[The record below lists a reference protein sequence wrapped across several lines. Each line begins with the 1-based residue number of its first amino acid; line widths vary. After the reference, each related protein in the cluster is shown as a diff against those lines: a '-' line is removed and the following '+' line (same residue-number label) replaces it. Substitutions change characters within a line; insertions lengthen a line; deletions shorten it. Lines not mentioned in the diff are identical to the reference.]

1 MQFTRYAVALVT
13 GRFLLIV
20 AIILANVAWGGTVHT
35 VSNSTSNST
44 WSEHF
49 EPIWCYVRAYTL
61 DHPNAEAQINQ
72 NIFRKIFDT
81 IWPILL
87 GAIVFPCDIL
97 KRLCQSLWN
106 KITRREHTKDSTKQL
121 IETAVAEV
129 KKACD
134 DQIEQVKTEITEVKK
149 AFVEQKSDR
158 QLTEDKLRQT
168 EDELRQ
174 ANEKVKE
181 LVSIKDEVSNL
192 RDVLQEKDREL
203 QSANDEVNDLRN
215 IVQKKVI
222 KVNDL
227 LEVVQ
232 EKDRELDKA
241 KEGQKEKDDELT
253 SMKDALKQLLLANEK
268 STNKLTEGK
277 LSKSQMP
284 SVSTNEGSKA
294 TKLSYG
300 PETEKIN
307 SLMIMN
313 SCENIRDSFFN
324 PGRSRSGC

>member
-20 AIILANVAWGGTVHT
+20 AIILANVAWCGTVHT
-35 VSNSTSNST
+35 VSYSNST

-87 GAIVFPCDIL
+87 GAIVFPCDML

-106 KITRREHTKDSTKQL
+106 KMTRREHMKDCTKQL
-121 IETAVAEV
+121 IKTAVAEV

-134 DQIEQVKTEITEVKK
+134 DQIEQVKTEIAEVKK
-149 AFVEQKSDR
+149 AFAEQKSDR

-181 LVSIKDEVSNL
+181 LVSIKHEVSNL

-203 QSANDEVNDLRN
+203 ESTNDEVNDLRN
-215 IVQKKVI
+215 IVQKKGI
-222 KVNDL
+222 EVNDL

-232 EKDRELDKA
+232 EKNRELEKV
-241 KEGQKEKDDELT
+241 KEGQKEKDDKLT
-253 SMKDALKQLLLANEK
+253 SVKDALKQLLLAAEK
-268 STNKLTEGK
+268 STNKLTELTEGK

-284 SVSTNEGSKA
+284 SVSTNERSKA
-294 TKLSYG
+294 TKLS
-300 PETEKIN
+300 TDQ
-307 SLMIMN
+307 
-313 SCENIRDSFFN
+313 RQ
-324 PGRSRSGC
+324 RR